1 MKKFY
6 DALKQAQKI
15 QDKLKKTREDL
26 AGREVEASSGGGVVK
41 VVINGNK
48 QLLRIEIDKA
58 VVDPDDIDMLQ
69 DLVVSAVNSS
79 MEKVNAIINE
89 EVSRV
94 TGGLPVPDLFQG

>member
-15 QDKLKKTREDL
+15 QDKLKKTREGL
-26 AGREVEASSGGGVVK
+26 AEREVEASSGGGVVK

-58 VVDPDDIDMLQ
+58 VVDPDDIEMLQ

-79 MEKVNAIINE
+79 MEKVNAIING